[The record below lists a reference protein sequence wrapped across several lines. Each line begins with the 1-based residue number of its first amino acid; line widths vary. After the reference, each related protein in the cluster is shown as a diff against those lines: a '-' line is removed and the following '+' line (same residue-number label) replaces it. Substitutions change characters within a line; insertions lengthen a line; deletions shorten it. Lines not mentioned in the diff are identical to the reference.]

1 MIKPSSAL
9 SPQIKID
16 VSTQY
21 LKDRLPEGGNQYAF
35 AYKIAISNNTGEKI
49 QLINRYWL
57 ITDANGK
64 KTEVRGPGV
73 IGEQP
78 IIEAGKSYQYTSG
91 AILDTPVGT
100 MQGHY
105 EMQSG
110 DGDLFQAP
118 IDVFSLAVPNVIN

>member
-1 MIKPSSAL
+1 MIQPSPPL

-16 VSTQY
+16 VLTQY
-21 LKDRLPEGGNQYAF
+21 LKNRLPQEDSKYAF
-35 AYKIAISNNTGEKI
+35 AYKIAIHNNSREQV

-64 KTEVRGPGV
+64 KTEVSGPGV
-73 IGEQP
+73 IGQQP
-78 IIEAGKSYQYTSG
+78 VIEAGKSYQYTSG

-105 EMQSG
+105 EMQGS
-110 DGDLFQAP
+110 DGHLFQAA